1 MKKVLGMGNAL
12 VDILV
17 TLPDEKILASLG
29 LAKGSMQLVDS
40 TFSSRVIERIKHYNP
55 SIMSGGSA
63 SNTIHGLSRLGVEC
77 SFIGKI
83 SEDEFGNDFKKDL
96 LKCSI
101 NPKLFKGTLETGRAV
116 ALITPDSERTFA
128 TYLGSAVTLSSDEI
142 TPELFKGYDY
152 FHIEGYLVQNHDLIE
167 KALKTAKD
175 SGLVTSL
182 DLASFNIVS
191 ENLGF
196 LQELVKKYVD
206 IVFANE
212 EEALSF
218 TGTEPVESVRI
229 ISEMCRIGVVK
240 TGAKGSLVRCG
251 EDVCAVDSF
260 KTSPVDTTGAGDLY
274 ASGFL
279 FGLIHDM
286 PLITCAKY
294 GSLLAS
300 RVIQKV
306 GAKIPDSQWP
316 EIIEEM
322 KKI

>member
-17 TLPDEKILASLG
+17 TLPDEKILTSLG
-29 LAKGSMQLVDS
+29 LAKGSMQLVDIA
-40 TFSSRVIERIKHYNP
+40 FSSRVIDRIKHYDP
-55 SIMSGGSA
+55 LIMSGGSA
-63 SNTIHGLSRLGVEC
+63 SNTIHGLSRLGVQC
-77 SFIGKI
+77 SFIGKV
-83 SEDEFGNDFKKDL
+83 SDDEFGDVFKNDL
-96 LKCSI
+96 LNCSI
-101 NPKLFKGTLETGRAV
+101 NPRLFKGTLETGRAI

-128 TYLGSAVTLSSDEI
+128 THLGSAVTLSPDEI
-142 TPELFKGYDY
+142 CPELFKGYDY
-152 FHIEGYLVQNHDLIE
+152 FHIEGYLVQDHALIE

-218 TGTEPVESVRI
+218 TGAEPVESVRI

-251 EDVCAVDSF
+251 KDVCAVNSF
-260 KTSPVDTTGAGDLY
+260 KTTPIDTTGAGDLY

-279 FGLIHDM
+279 YGLMNNM
-286 PLITCAKY
+286 PFVKCAKY

-300 RVIQKV
+300 RVIQKI
-306 GAKIPDSQWP
+306 GAKIPDPEWP
-316 EIIEEM
+316 SIIEEL
-322 KKI
+322 KKL